1 MWSGLSLIPSST
13 RKTIYFG
20 LLVLGY
26 FARALID
33 ENDCGVMKGCVSVPE
48 GCRSTANCEISFSY
62 QVNGTYLNME
72 LDGAL
77 PQTNRYIAVGF
88 SRDYEMGQDMVV
100 YCASY
105 NGRVE
110 GGLAI
115 NGDDRSNSILDST
128 AVQEITRTNVS
139 DGHIYCSIRQLLNP
153 LNATLFNLNSS
164 YVLLFAAGPYS
175 KREIHYHSS
184 RYVTARTALAVNVSE
199 SNEDAT
205 ANEYD
210 WPKTAHG
217 ILMVFS
223 WTAFLTTGMM
233 SARVKEGPCSCEIC
247 KLQMWFHCHRTLN
260 IIGILGTIAG
270 LLCILKSKQWRWTG
284 PLPGR
289 SVELI
294 WQWGSIHSFLG
305 LIACVLAW
313 IQPFDAML
321 RCHPGTPARPI
332 FNFAHG
338 GIGVTAWLCSAAAA
352 FIATR
357 YFAGMFS
364 SPETA
369 QWLFISFLLDVAVCV
384 FAIEVLTL
392 MSRKKE
398 KSDNSTSSEP
408 HESSQQSYSSESS
421 NNSSER
427 EEYTKCARRAQGAR
441 LLAIAFHVAVAVGIS
456 IGLSVLIL
464 KRPTP

>member
-1 MWSGLSLIPSST
+1 MLFFFLN
-13 RKTIYFG
+13 K
-20 LLVLGY
+20 VLGY

-199 SNEDAT
+199 SNED
-205 ANEYD
+205 
-210 WPKTAHG
+210 G

-384 FAIEVLTL
+384 FAIEVLT
-392 MSRKKE
+392 
-398 KSDNSTSSEP
+398 
-408 HESSQQSYSSESS
+408 
-421 NNSSER
+421 
-427 EEYTKCARRAQGAR
+427 AQGAR